1 MIDIVT
7 KNVKQIGTPSE
18 EDRIYI
24 CDEAY
29 RRIHTT
35 SFEEKRVFVFMGHT
49 ENYNG
54 KYATFIEA
62 AIPVVS
68 IEFKQGLPAWNSR
81 TWSSVFAEIKRKY
94 EEMIIVGWALDF
106 KGYAPKMTPELEFIH
121 KEQFGGVHQLFM
133 ISDSIENEEYFY
145 INKDKHL
152 TKKTGFFIYYKA
164 REKHEAPHV
173 EIELPEDMAQS
184 MPERSEERAPQI
196 SYNRGNYRAM
206 MSRQSRRH
214 REPGRF
220 AGYALTAVVAAVVVA
235 FGISIINGREQ
246 VYSKVNADSVEAVN
260 SMEDAINLMR
270 TTEAE
275 TEESNQTDQ
284 TSATETII
292 IPVENV
298 EGDISEN

>member
-1 MIDIVT
+1 M
-7 KNVKQIGTPSE
+7 
-18 EDRIYI
+18 
-24 CDEAY
+24 
-29 RRIHTT
+29 
-35 SFEEKRVFVFMGHT
+35 
-49 ENYNG
+49 
-54 KYATFIEA
+54 
-62 AIPVVS
+62 
-68 IEFKQGLPAWNSR
+68 
-81 TWSSVFAEIKRKY
+81 
-94 EEMIIVGWALDF
+94 
-106 KGYAPKMTPELEFIH
+106 
-121 KEQFGGVHQLFM
+121 
-133 ISDSIENEEYFY
+133 
-145 INKDKHL
+145 
-152 TKKTGFFIYYKA
+152 
-164 REKHEAPHV
+164 

-196 SYNRGNYRAM
+196 SHNRGNYRAM

-235 FGISIINGREQ
+235 FGISIINGRER

-270 TTEAE
+270 TTETE
-275 TEESNQTDQ
+275 TEETNQTDQ